1 MEDEFFPEFKALIAA
16 MLDNITPRYTPL
28 TQLAR
33 WQLIKLVAIA
43 VIALLVLY
51 GAFRLFVYLRM
62 RKKDRRRLA
71 QFRQILVDVEGVLCG
86 PTDVAVARGG
96 SPAAEDVSSSG
107 GGGEAASASSA
118 GDGLASTGS
127 GGPVPAGT
135 GGSVPDKAP
144 SFVRQCAA
152 LGEQIDRHT
161 NRPMNSR
168 LVAMLSWRIACG
180 TKMNA
185 EQAAICFCS
194 ALTADIGLLDLPRS
208 LFFREHLTKKERKL
222 LRTQVQRAVSSISSV
237 GFIPVAYL
245 PFFIGSCL
253 YRRENYDGS
262 GYPEGLAGSAIP
274 VLARIVRA
282 VEDYTAM
289 TEWRVYGHIAPLSPR
304 AAVRELKKSAGIY
317 DQRIVS
323 IIEKLV

>member
-71 QFRQILVDVEGVLCG
+71 QFRQILADVEGILCG
-86 PTDVAVARGG
+86 PTDVAAARGG

-107 GGGEAASASSA
+107 GSA
-118 GDGLASTGS
+118 GG
-127 GGPVPAGT
+127 GT

>member
-71 QFRQILVDVEGVLCG
+71 QFRQILADVEGILCG
-86 PTDVAVARGG
+86 PTDVAAARGG

-107 GGGEAASASSA
+107 GSA
-118 GDGLASTGS
+118 GGGA
-127 GGPVPAGT
+127 GGP
-135 GGSVPDKAP
+135 VPDKAP
-144 SFVRQCAA
+144 SFIRQCAA

-304 AAVRELKKSAGIY
+304 AAVRELKKSAGLY

-323 IIEKLV
+323 ILEKVVLSSE

>member
-71 QFRQILVDVEGVLCG
+71 QFRQILADVEGILCG
-86 PTDVAVARGG
+86 PTDVAAARGG

-107 GGGEAASASSA
+107 GSA
-118 GDGLASTGS
+118 GG
-127 GGPVPAGT
+127 GT

-222 LRTQVQRAVSSISSV
+222 LRTQVQRAVGSISSV

>member
-71 QFRQILVDVEGVLCG
+71 QFRQILADVEGILCG
-86 PTDVAVARGG
+86 PTDVAAAKGG

-107 GGGEAASASSA
+107 GSA
-118 GDGLASTGS
+118 GGGA
-127 GGPVPAGT
+127 GGP
-135 GGSVPDKAP
+135 VPDKAP

-194 ALTADIGLLDLPRS
+194 ALTADIGMLDLPRS
-208 LFFREHLTKKERKL
+208 LFFREHLTRKERKL

>member
-16 MLDNITPRYTPL
+16 MLDNITPRYTSL

-71 QFRQILVDVEGVLCG
+71 QFRQILADVEGVLCG
-86 PTDVAVARGG
+86 QASGAGG
-96 SPAAEDVSSSG
+96 NPDG
-107 GGGEAASASSA
+107 GGRSS
-118 GDGLASTGS
+118 GS
-127 GGPVPAGT
+127 GGPVPAGA
-135 GGSVPDKAP
+135 GGPVPDKAP

-208 LFFREHLTKKERKL
+208 LFFREHLTRKERKL

-237 GFIPVAYL
+237 SFIPTGYL

-304 AAVRELKKSAGIY
+304 AAVRELKKSAGLY

>member
-33 WQLIKLVAIA
+33 WQLIKLVALA
-43 VIALLVLY
+43 VCALLVLY
-51 GAFRLFVYLRM
+51 GAFRLFVSLRM

-71 QFRQILVDVEGVLCG
+71 QFRQILADVEGVLCG
-86 PTDVAVARGG
+86 SGVAGGVAGG
-96 SPAAEDVSSSG
+96 SPAGDAARAGAGAG
-107 GGGEAASASSA
+107 GA
-118 GDGLASTGS
+118 
-127 GGPVPAGT
+127 
-135 GGSVPDKAP
+135 VPDKAP
-144 SFVRQCAA
+144 SFVCQCAA
-152 LGEQIDRHT
+152 LGEQIDHHT
-161 NRPMNSR
+161 NRPSNSK
-168 LVAMLSWRIACG
+168 LVAMLSWRIARE

-185 EQAAICFCS
+185 DQAAICFCS
-194 ALTADIGLLDLPRS
+194 ALVADIGMLDLPRS

-222 LRTQVQRAVSSISSV
+222 LKTQVQRAVSSISSV
-237 GFIPVAYL
+237 SFIPAAYL

-304 AAVRELKKSAGIY
+304 AAVRELKKSAGLY

-323 IIEKLV
+323 ILENVVLSSE

>member
-71 QFRQILVDVEGVLCG
+71 QFRQILADVEGILCG
-86 PTDVAVARGG
+86 PTDVAAARGG

-107 GGGEAASASSA
+107 GSA
-118 GDGLASTGS
+118 GG
-127 GGPVPAGT
+127 GT

-237 GFIPVAYL
+237 SFIPVAYL

>member
-71 QFRQILVDVEGVLCG
+71 QFRQILADVEGILCG
-86 PTDVAVARGG
+86 PTDVAAARGG

-107 GGGEAASASSA
+107 GSA
-118 GDGLASTGS
+118 GGGA
-127 GGPVPAGT
+127 GGP
-135 GGSVPDKAP
+135 VPDKAP

-208 LFFREHLTKKERKL
+208 LFFREHLTRKERKL

-304 AAVRELKKSAGIY
+304 AAVRELKKSAGLY

>member
-71 QFRQILVDVEGVLCG
+71 QFRQILADVEGVLCG
-86 PTDVAVARGG
+86 PTDVAAAKGG

-107 GGGEAASASSA
+107 G
-118 GDGLASTGS
+118 
-127 GGPVPAGT
+127 PVPAGA

-262 GYPEGLAGSAIP
+262 GYPEGLSGSAIP

>member
-71 QFRQILVDVEGVLCG
+71 QFRQILADVEGVLCG
-86 PTDVAVARGG
+86 PTDVAAARGG

-107 GGGEAASASSA
+107 GSA
-118 GDGLASTGS
+118 GGGA
-127 GGPVPAGT
+127 GGPF
-135 GGSVPDKAP
+135 PDKAP

-222 LRTQVQRAVSSISSV
+222 LRTQVQRAVGSISSV

>member
-71 QFRQILVDVEGVLCG
+71 QFRQILADVEGILCG
-86 PTDVAVARGG
+86 PTDVAAARGG

-107 GGGEAASASSA
+107 GSA
-118 GDGLASTGS
+118 G
-127 GGPVPAGT
+127 GGA

-194 ALTADIGLLDLPRS
+194 ALTADIGMLDLPRS
-208 LFFREHLTKKERKL
+208 LFFREHLTRKERKL

-262 GYPEGLAGSAIP
+262 GYPEGLSGSAIP

-304 AAVRELKKSAGIY
+304 AAVRELKKSAGLY

-323 IIEKLV
+323 ILEKVVLSSE